1 MKSKTED
8 LDEDFDNDEELEK
21 EFDLGEE
28 ADFED

>member
-8 LDEDFDNDEELEK
+8 LDEEFDEDEELEK